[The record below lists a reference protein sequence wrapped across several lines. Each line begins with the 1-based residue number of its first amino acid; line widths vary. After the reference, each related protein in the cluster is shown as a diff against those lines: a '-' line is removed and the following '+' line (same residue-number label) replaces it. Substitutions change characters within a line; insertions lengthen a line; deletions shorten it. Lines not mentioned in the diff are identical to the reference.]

1 MHVSALCLTMPVA
14 GSLLYAST
22 GHPSRQVGSAQWL
35 HPIEKYARWVDGK
48 LPPSISPTRRQLI
61 DAGLPFCSL
70 QATTQHLQPMQLPM
84 STWKRYCSPGRG
96 SLAGI
101 LASAGAGKR
110 ARDRTNLASSSVV
123 RRSSGKGIDT
133 PAVQNAVQSPYETP
147 RRIASA
153 RPGAGNCERG
163 GENARCNVER
173 APRL

>member
-70 QATTQHLQPMQLPM
+70 QATTQHLQPMHGHVEMKPVL
-84 STWKRYCSPGRG
+84 
-96 SLAGI
+96 LAG
-101 LASAGAGKR
+101 
-110 ARDRTNLASSSVV
+110 
-123 RRSSGKGIDT
+123 SGCSI
-133 PAVQNAVQSPYETP
+133 
-147 RRIASA
+147 
-153 RPGAGNCERG
+153 
-163 GENARCNVER
+163 GE
-173 APRL
+173 